1 MPKTERKKLFVGRK
15 KLFFYFFILTA
26 LIWHEPYE
34 ESRII
39 LCLKDLKLDQLQKR

>member
-1 MPKTERKKLFVGRK
+1 MPKRNGKNYLLDGKGY
-15 KLFFYFFILTA
+15 FFIFFILTA